1 MNGRGAAVKTEQVKL
16 EAMENGTAP
25 KGKKGGGQRRLLRTR
40 TSTSKDKS
48 GPPLSVYRGF
58 GSCRHAYAVTPTGA
72 RWMIA
77 VLLRNALATLPPT
90 MTKKMAGDSTLASAA
105 VSGSAPAWLMRW
117 FNDKH
122 HSPKEFFFTRI
133 FGQTE
138 WEGCGSKLDL

>member
-1 MNGRGAAVKTEQVKL
+1 
-16 EAMENGTAP
+16 
-25 KGKKGGGQRRLLRTR
+25 
-40 TSTSKDKS
+40 
-48 GPPLSVYRGF
+48 
-58 GSCRHAYAVTPTGA
+58 
-72 RWMIA
+72 MIA